1 MGQSLAIK
9 IINYL
14 FYSLFAV
21 SIILGIIFFAGD
33 KSSQPLLVWTYAL
46 SIFAIGSTILF
57 GLSNLFKSKRS
68 IVTSL
73 IVFAV
78 VGVFVL
84 AYYALA
90 SDVIPLNAAG
100 DPIKDATAIGSRW
113 SGVALFMFYTLMGVA
128 FASLIFTEIR
138 SAFK

>member
-21 SIILGIIFFAGD
+21 SIILGIIFFAGNG
-33 KSSQPLLVWTYAL
+33 SSQPLLVWTYAL
-46 SIFAIGSTILF
+46 SIFAIGSTIVF

-78 VGVFVL
+78 VGVVVL
-84 AYYALA
+84 VYYALA

-100 DPIKDATAIGSRW
+100 DPIEDATAAGSRW

>member
-21 SIILGIIFFAGD
+21 SIILGIIFFAGNG
-33 KSSQPLLVWTYAL
+33 SSEPLLVWTYAL
-46 SIFAIGSTILF
+46 SIFAIGSTIVF
-57 GLSNLFKSKRS
+57 GLSNIFKSKRS

-84 AYYALA
+84 VYYALA

-100 DPIKDATAIGSRW
+100 NPIEDVTAAASRW
-113 SGVALFMFYTLMGVA
+113 SGVALFMLYTLMGIA
-128 FASLIFTEIR
+128 FISLIFTEIR
-138 SAFK
+138 GAFK